1 MTASARS
8 PEGKR
13 HSAQRKTSPPKTAN
27 ISKKKK
33 EQKSKGAR
41 ATTRQQQKLRRAAS
55 RKTAAVPRSRK
66 RQTSLARRPPRAPTQ
81 PSRRERVSA
90 LTRSSSNPLI
100 APQPHYAWESWQTFN
115 PAAVLVEDRIHFFY
129 RAIGYDGVSR
139 IGYASSY
146 DGFTLAERLTSPV
159 FAHPTR
165 GSAAVVRVS
174 GSSGGSWSGAE
185 DPRAVYI
192 AEDDTIYLTY
202 TACGESL
209 GVGLTTI
216 SRADL
221 LAKQWRWQPPR
232 VISPPHETH
241 KNWVIFPQRIRGQY
255 AILTSLSPRV
265 LVHYRPSMTFAQ
277 DEWIESVYTPQPLTE
292 GWGAYIRGAGPPPLP
307 TPYGWLLFYHAVA
320 RNAPGIYKLG
330 ALLLDYANP
339 TVILRRAPQ
348 PILEPQEV
356 YEWNGHKPGV
366 VYATGAV
373 ILGSTLLLYYGAADT
388 YVGVAY
394 APAASFLE
402 SLIQG
407 GAPRLAYRRVQQ
419 RRAAQ

>member
-1 MTASARS
+1 M
-8 PEGKR
+8 EG
-13 HSAQRKTSPPKTAN
+13 
-27 ISKKKK
+27 
-33 EQKSKGAR
+33 
-41 ATTRQQQKLRRAAS
+41 
-55 RKTAAVPRSRK
+55 
-66 RQTSLARRPPRAPTQ
+66 
-81 PSRRERVSA
+81 
-90 LTRSSSNPLI
+90 
-100 APQPHYAWESWQTFN
+100 
-115 PAAVLVEDRIHFFY
+115 RIHFFY

-146 DGFTLAERLTSPV
+146 DGFTLAERLTNPI

-165 GSAAVVRVS
+165 GVSAEVTVS

-185 DPRAVYI
+185 DPRATYI

-202 TACGESL
+202 TACGGGL
-209 GVGLTTI
+209 GVGLTAI

-221 LAKQWRWQPPR
+221 LAKQWRWRAPR

-265 LVHYRPSMTFAQ
+265 LIHYRPSMTFAPG
-277 DEWIESVYTPQPLTE
+277 EWIESVYALRSLRE
-292 GWGAYIRGAGPPPLP
+292 GWEAYIRGAGPPPLL

-320 RNAPGIYKLG
+320 HNAPGVYKVG
-330 ALLLDYANP
+330 ALLLDSTNP
-339 TVILRRAPQ
+339 TIILRRAPQ
-348 PILEPQEV
+348 PVLEPLEV
-356 YEWNGHKPGV
+356 YEWNGYKPGV

-394 APAASFLE
+394 APIASFLDG
-402 SLIQG
+402 LISG
-407 GAPRLAYRRVQQ
+407 SAPRFAYRRVRQ
-419 RRAAQ
+419 RSAIQ